1 MKVRLTNR
9 RKWLLGAVAALVLTA
24 TPSFALFGIGD
35 IVFDRASS

>member
-1 MKVRLTNR
+1 MKMVLTKP
-9 RKWLLGAVAALVLTA
+9 RKWLLGGAALLLTA